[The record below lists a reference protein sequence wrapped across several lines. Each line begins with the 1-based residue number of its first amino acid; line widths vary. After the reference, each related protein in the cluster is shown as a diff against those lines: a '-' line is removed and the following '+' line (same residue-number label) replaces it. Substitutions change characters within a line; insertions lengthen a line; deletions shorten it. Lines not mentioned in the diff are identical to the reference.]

1 MMKSYLKK
9 KTLLCLLFLCILLS
23 GCEKV
28 ESVSLNEY
36 FIDSIGDY
44 ENIEVPAINI
54 DVDEKELECEKE
66 YLLIQDATMEEV
78 IDRSIQKGDIV
89 YVTYTLLNQSKEAIA
104 GFENIE
110 TDFCIGDLEFDE
122 FVETELLGKKSG
134 DSLQLLQIDG
144 QRFIG
149 EKQNIYMNLKVNRI
163 EEFVYPE
170 LTTKYLQEKY
180 HVNNVDE
187 FMQYVKE
194 YTWNIKYDMELEEIK
209 DDILKNIVEKTVFG
223 RQYDDKRRLR
233 YEELIDGYERYGDL
247 YGMTLEE
254 VLEMFDLSKE
264 IVQENA
270 DYFEGSWEV
279 AQYIIK
285 EEELQ
290 LSAREMKKAQ
300 EKYAKENGYENAED
314 LLSDSGLQYITE
326 EIYIQIVKDFLYEQ
340 AAERR

>member
-1 MMKSYLKK
+1 MMKSCLKK
-9 KTLLCLLFLCILLS
+9 KTLLCLFFLCILLS

-28 ESVSLNEY
+28 ESISLNEY

-44 ENIEVPAINI
+44 HNIEVPDINI
-54 DVDEKELECEKE
+54 DVDEDEVESEKE
-66 YLLIQDATMEEV
+66 YLLIQDATVEKV
-78 IDRSIQKGDIV
+78 TNRSIQKGDIV
-89 YVTYTLLNQSKEAIA
+89 YVTYTLLNQSKEAITEY
-104 GFENIE
+104 ENIE
-110 TDFCIGDLEFDE
+110 TDFCVGDLEFDE

-134 DSLQLLQIDG
+134 DLLQFLQIDG

-149 EKQNIYMNLKVNRI
+149 EKQDIYINLKVNSI

-170 LTTKYLQEKY
+170 LTTEYLQEKY

-194 YTWNIKYDMELEEIK
+194 YTWNIKYDLELQEVK
-209 DDILKNIVEKTVFG
+209 DDILENIVEKTVFG
-223 RQYDDKRRLR
+223 QQYHDKRKLR
-233 YEELIDGYERYGDL
+233 YEELINGYERYGDL
-247 YGMTLEE
+247 YGLTLEE

-285 EEELQ
+285 AEELQ
-290 LSAREMKKAQ
+290 LSAKEMKKAQ
-300 EKYAKENGYENAED
+300 EEYAKENGYENAED
-314 LLSDSGLQYITE
+314 LLSDSGLQYVTE
-326 EIYIQIVKDFLYEQ
+326 EIYIEIVKDFLYEQ
-340 AAERR
+340 AEKR